1 MLTGESA
8 HDWLRERL
16 KQQDVRPVDCVPYYG
31 RVRYENDDTGYDD
44 DWTATSTADV
54 PDDPDTLA
62 GAEAE
67 EIEEE
72 VMQD

>member
-1 MLTGESA
+1 
-8 HDWLRERL
+8 
-16 KQQDVRPVDCVPYYG
+16 VRPVDCVPYYG